1 VSAVNTVLILL
12 TLPSTPLMPT
22 FVVAVCSVLLPESC
36 VFPHPVFLH
45 VTSFSCVRISVALA
59 VP

>member
-1 VSAVNTVLILL
+1 VSAVNNVLILL
-12 TLPSTPLMPT
+12 TLPLTPLMPT

-36 VFPHPVFLH
+36 VFPYPMFLH
-45 VTSFSCVRISVALA
+45 VTSFSRVRVSVMLT